1 MHNVSIRD
9 LKNNPASMTARLEQG
24 HSVFVT
30 KRGKPIGVTLPLDDS
45 VVDHSLKELLYFD
58 LYNKGEISFGK
69 LAKFLGVTKPQLRR
83 MFTAM
88 EMPVIDYS
96 VDEVAKELETFK
108 AL

>member
-9 LKNNPASMTARLEQG
+9 LKNNPAAMTSQLEQG

-58 LYNKGEISFGK
+58 LYKKGEISFGK
-69 LAKFLGVTKPQLRR
+69 LAEFLGVNKPRLRR
-83 MFTAM
+83 MFAAM
-88 EMPVIDYS
+88 EMPVIDYP
-96 VDEVAKELETFK
+96 VDEVAEELEAFK
-108 AL
+108 NL